1 MLNKKYFEDA
11 FILHEQTSEM
21 RKLVCSEAVF
31 DVLKTYHKPDM
42 SDPIADLLKRWARFR
57 IFYKFQPLNDI
68 KNYFGEAN
76 ALYFAWLGILILT
89 LSMPALIGVLFF
101 VIGLIMR
108 QHE

>member
-31 DVLKTYHKPDM
+31 DVLKTYHNPAM
-42 SDPIADLLKRWARFR
+42 SDPIGDLFKRWARFR
-57 IFYKFQPLNDI
+57 IFFKFQPLNDI

-89 LSMPALIGVLFF
+89 LLAPTLIGILFF
-101 VIGLIMR
+101 VIGIIMR
-108 QHE
+108 QHK